1 MKLYFYGIEC
11 RNNEA
16 GEREHFI
23 SRKEVEARETPK
35 LYLPAQ
41 KSNDFPCDYVRLP
54 KECVDIEE
62 TCDGYLIL
70 TRPDDEAARAFWKRR
85 YENSADTFTRNAEE
99 YKKQAEECRKIAASL

>member
-35 LYLPAQ
+35 LYLSAQ
-41 KSNDFPCDYVRLP
+41 KSNDFPCSYTRLP
-54 KECVDIEE
+54 REYVDIMEIY
-62 TCDGYLIL
+62 DGYLIL
-70 TRPDDEAARAFWKRR
+70 THPDDEAARAVWKRR
-85 YENSADTFTRNAEE
+85 YEHSADTFTRHAEE
-99 YKKQAEECRKIAASL
+99 YKKQAEECRKIAAAL